1 MQKRNSYWTH
11 AHQQLTLF
19 LVCENVEYEKRKQTH
34 IMPSYLSIDSI
45 KAPNECVQIKFHK
58 HSTCTIYFLVIQS
71 PSLALTIMRTTEIHC
86 LNWFVS
92 VTDSIS
98 DTAYSL
104 VNGIRMSHQLWELT
118 NAKEK
123 LILNSCTSTTNI
135 ILSMWKRGIQE
146 QKTNTYHAF
155 LSQHWFNK
163 SSQWMCP
170 N

>member
-1 MQKRNSYWTH
+1 MQKINSHWTH

-45 KAPNECVQIKFHK
+45 KAPNECVQIKSHK
-58 HSTCTIYFLVIQS
+58 HSTCTVYFLVIQS

-104 VNGIRMSHQLWELT
+104 VNGIRMPPNTSHQPQIVRHQRDPFCMYST
-118 NAKEK
+118 QQRVFKK
-123 LILNSCTSTTNI
+123 LHHIHFSS
-135 ILSMWKRGIQE
+135 
-146 QKTNTYHAF
+146 F
-155 LSQHWFNK
+155 LQSFQR
-163 SSQWMCP
+163 Q
-170 N
+170 